1 MTGNKCD
8 NCQAQFNCVSESG
21 NCDEAKER
29 YVPLED
35 GLPDEVIW
43 LCLDHNVEG
52 TAP

>member
-35 GLPDEVIW
+35 DLPDEVVW
-43 LCLDHNVEG
+43 LVVDHNVEG